1 MYFRSDAY
9 SQLYPRSVDNPTSV
23 VESMVENF
31 EPDVETSDQGDGGDV
46 DVGEGTNGTTGE

>member
-9 SQLYPRSVDNPTSV
+9 SQLYPRSVDNPTPV

-31 EPDVETSDQGDGGDV
+31 EPDVEPDGQDVGGDP
-46 DVGEGTNGTTGE
+46 DVGEGTNGATGE

>member
-1 MYFRSDAY
+1 MYFRFDAY
-9 SQLYPRSVDNPTSV
+9 SQLYPRSVDNPTPV

-31 EPDVETSDQGDGGDV
+31 EPDIESNDQDNGGEI

>member
-9 SQLYPRSVDNPTSV
+9 SQLYPRSVDNSTPV

-31 EPDVETSDQGDGGDV
+31 EPDIESNDQDIGGET

>member
-9 SQLYPRSVDNPTSV
+9 SQLYPRSVDNSTPV

-31 EPDVETSDQGDGGDV
+31 EPDVESNDQDVGGEI

>member
-9 SQLYPRSVDNPTSV
+9 SQLYPRSVDNPTPV

-31 EPDVETSDQGDGGDV
+31 EPDVETTDQDVGGDGN
-46 DVGEGTNGTTGE
+46 VGEGTNGTTGE

>member
-9 SQLYPRSVDNPTSV
+9 SQLYPRSVDNPTPV

-31 EPDVETSDQGDGGDV
+31 EPDVEVNDQDVGGDAN
-46 DVGEGTNGTTGE
+46 VGEGINGTTGE

>member
-9 SQLYPRSVDNPTSV
+9 SQLYPRSVDNSTPV

-31 EPDVETSDQGDGGDV
+31 EPDVESNDQDTGGEI